1 MEPARSSPKEV
12 VLRDGTKVS
21 LREIR
26 PEDGPGLR
34 ESFSKLSA
42 TSRHRR
48 FFSGVSELT
57 DDMVHYL
64 THVDGKN
71 HVAIIATMES
81 LDLKDERG
89 VGVARFIRLKDHPT
103 TAETAVTVI
112 DDLQNRGLGSVL
124 LRELSERAIACG
136 IEKFRAEV
144 LATNTPMKHLLEEVG
159 AELVE
164 EVDGS
169 LVYDVRISTDHDS
182 ALDRLFR
189 AAASQLTVFIRN
201 LRPPEK

>member
-34 ESFSKLSA
+34 EAFSKLSA

>member
-1 MEPARSSPKEV
+1 VRPKEIT
-12 VLRDGTKVS
+12 LDDGTRVTF
-21 LREIR
+21 RPIR

-34 ESFSKLSA
+34 EAFSRLSP

-64 THVDGKN
+64 TNVDGKN
-71 HVAIIATMES
+71 HFAIVAVLDS
-81 LDLKDERG
+81 LDMKDERG

-103 TAETAVTVI
+103 VAETAVTVV
-112 DDLQNRGLGSVL
+112 DDAQKKGLGREL
-124 LRELSERAIACG
+124 LRELSRQAIHRG

-144 LATNTPMKHLLEEVG
+144 LANNEPMRKLLDDVG

-164 EVDGS
+164 DTGDS
-169 LVYDVRISTDHDS
+169 LIYDVKISTDHDS
-182 ALDRLFR
+182 ALERLFR
-189 AAASQLTVFIRN
+189 ATASQLTVFIRN
-201 LRPPEK
+201 LRPHDK

>member
-1 MEPARSSPKEV
+1 MQPMPPTEV
-12 VLRDGTKVS
+12 TLRDGSRVTV
-21 LREIR
+21 RPIR
-26 PEDGPGLR
+26 PEDGPALR
-34 ESFSKLSA
+34 DAFAKLSP

-48 FFSGVSELT
+48 FFSGVSELS

-64 THVDGKN
+64 THVDDKN
-71 HVAIIATMES
+71 HVAIVATVES
-81 LDLKDERG
+81 LDLKEERG

-103 TAETAVTVI
+103 VAETAVTVV
-112 DDLQNRGLGSVL
+112 DDMQNKGLGSQL
-124 LRELSERAIACG
+124 LRLLSERAIACG

-144 LATNTPMKHLLEEVG
+144 LSSNEPMKKLLEEVG

-164 EVDGS
+164 EIDGA
-169 LVYDVRISTDHDS
+169 LVYDVRISTERDS

-189 AAASQLTVFIRN
+189 AAAGQLTVFIRN

>member
-1 MEPARSSPKEV
+1 MEPPPPKEV
-12 VLRDGTKVS
+12 VLRDGTKVT
-21 LREIR
+21 LRPIR

-34 ESFSKLSA
+34 EAFTHLSA

-57 DDMVHYL
+57 DEMVHYL

-71 HVAIIATMES
+71 HVAIIATIES
-81 LDLKDERG
+81 LDLKNERG

-103 TAETAVTVI
+103 VAETAVTVI
-112 DDLQNRGLGSVL
+112 DEMQNRGLGGVL

-144 LATNTPMKHLLEEVG
+144 LATNTPMKHLLEEVR

-164 EVDGS
+164 EIDGS
-169 LVYDVRISTDHDS
+169 LVYDVRISTEHDS
-182 ALDRLFR
+182 GLDRLFR
-189 AAASQLTVFIRN
+189 EAASQLTVFIRN